1 MAYNKHV
8 WSAGET
14 ITSALLNNIED
25 EVDAIA
31 DLAYTFAGQKKFTTD
46 PIVEK
51 SDAGIH
57 LDDTDGGGKYFILRS
72 KSGKMEIY
80 DEDAV
85 GIALADIIT
94 HQHGG
99 TIDGLAV
106 DYPDLTNRTHG
117 PGDHTDRTH
126 TKFVPGMA
134 FWAQYQYAMVTGGS
148 PTLTTVGPELRYTTD
163 DTSVSTLR
171 ITSGE
176 LYKLSNTRPAYAH
189 LRNVGSVTGNAVLD
203 VQVQGVDD
211 GDVNGTILGS
221 FADVI
226 AGFSGTKQYQRVS
239 LGNVDLST
247 GVDMIAVTV
256 TRLGSHGS
264 DTLDESIIL
273 CGFEIIAE
281 SDQ

>member
-8 WSAGET
+8 WVSGET
-14 ITSALLNNIED
+14 ITSTLLNNIED

-31 DLAYTFAGQKKFTTD
+31 DLAYTFTGVKKFTTD
-46 PIVEK
+46 PKVEK
-51 SDAGIH
+51 SDAGIR
-57 LDDTDGGGKYFILRS
+57 LDDTDGDGIDFTLKS

-80 DEDAV
+80 DNDGV

-106 DYPDLTNRTHG
+106 DYPDLTNRTHDA
-117 PGDHTDRTH
+117 GDHIDRTH

-148 PTLTTVGPELRYTTD
+148 PNLTTAGPELRYTSD
-163 DTSVSTLR
+163 DTSVSAFK
-171 ITSGE
+171 IPSGE
-176 LYKLSNTRPAYAH
+176 LYKLSAAQPAYIH
-189 LRNVGSVTGNAVLD
+189 LRNISAAIGNAVMD
-203 VQVQGVDD
+203 VQVQGVDS
-211 GDVNGTILGS
+211 GDVNSTVLGS
-221 FADVI
+221 FPTVI
-226 AGFSGTKQYQRVS
+226 AGFTGVKQYKRIS
-239 LGNVDLST
+239 IGNVDLST

-256 TRLGSHGS
+256 TRIGSHGS
-264 DTLDESIIL
+264 DTLDDSIIL
-273 CGFEIIAE
+273 CGFDIVVE